1 MAVLEKCSDD
11 IIQMAN
17 SDQKTCVL
25 YIQHFAYRGY
35 ADTPILR
42 ACAAYAAILGGKSAR
57 VARLSAVF
65 IRFPMESHVRK
76 YSEYY
81 RKLDMNGKKRYN
93 EKLDSLQ
100 LDDPYTFDP
109 RPGMYS
115 PADVPDIEYPDI
127 YNFLI
132 NTPSPYTREELK
144 AYKSLEG
151 YKYLLAGWVGD
162 MSIYVFDGGDKMTL
176 ITKVRHS
183 QSVTA
188 TPLHPWI
195 AAKRSGVILFSHC
208 TCMAG
213 LGEACSHVAALL
225 FPAEARNRLCK
236 EASCTYISALRLA
249 TTNHA
254 KCHICSDL

>member
-1 MAVLEKCSDD
+1 
-11 IIQMAN
+11 
-17 SDQKTCVL
+17 
-25 YIQHFAYRGY
+25 
-35 ADTPILR
+35 
-42 ACAAYAAILGGKSAR
+42 
-57 VARLSAVF
+57 
-65 IRFPMESHVRK
+65 
-76 YSEYY
+76 
-81 RKLDMNGKKRYN
+81 
-93 EKLDSLQ
+93 
-100 LDDPYTFDP
+100 
-109 RPGMYS
+109 MYS

-132 NTPSPYTREELK
+132 NTPTPYTREELK

-151 YKYLLAGWVGD
+151 YKYLLVGWVGD

-225 FPAEARNRLCK
+225 FAAEARNRLCK
-236 EASCTYISALRLA
+236 EASCTSQLCAWLPPTMLNVTFAPISDIDFSSPSTKRKKTCLNVNNLNYLQYHLHLKKNYQCFSTIYQKQENLRFSQSFLN
-249 TTNHA
+249 TVMHT
-254 KCHICSDL
+254 

>member
-1 MAVLEKCSDD
+1 M
-11 IIQMAN
+11 
-17 SDQKTCVL
+17 
-25 YIQHFAYRGY
+25 
-35 ADTPILR
+35 
-42 ACAAYAAILGGKSAR
+42 
-57 VARLSAVF
+57 
-65 IRFPMESHVRK
+65 RK

-81 RKLDMNGKKRYN
+81 RQLDKNSKKRYN
-93 EKLDSLQ
+93 KKLDSLGTQ
-100 LDDPYTFDP
+100 LDDPYTFYP
-109 RPGMYS
+109 RPGMYG

-132 NTPSPYTREELK
+132 NTPSPFTKEELK

-162 MSIYVFDGGDKMTL
+162 MSIYVFDGGDKMIL
-176 ITKVRHS
+176 IAKVRHS

-195 AAKRSGVILFSHC
+195 AAKRSGMILFSHC

-225 FPAEARNRLCK
+225 FTAEARNRLCK
-236 EASCTYISALRLA
+236 EASCTSQLCAWLPPSMQNV
-249 TTNHA
+249 T
-254 KCHICSDL
+254 